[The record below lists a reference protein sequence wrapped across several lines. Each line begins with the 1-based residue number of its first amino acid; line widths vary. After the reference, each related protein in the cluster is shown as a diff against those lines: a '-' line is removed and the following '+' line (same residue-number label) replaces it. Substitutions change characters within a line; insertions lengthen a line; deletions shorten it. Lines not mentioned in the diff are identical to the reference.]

1 MRSTYIDYKPPTI
14 PQVCRDLLAAL
25 AGSKSWLEEALLD
38 SKEIFLG
45 EDEERKEKV
54 LLEREKS
61 RTESRLPSRPEGA
74 SLLYVVT
81 FCNSIF
87 GSEEGLS
94 HCRSQMISR
103 VS

>member
-1 MRSTYIDYKPPTI
+1 M
-14 PQVCRDLLAAL
+14 
-25 AGSKSWLEEALLD
+25 
-38 SKEIFLG
+38 
-45 EDEERKEKV
+45 
-54 LLEREKS
+54 LEREKS